1 MSPSLSSPWPQSLW
15 PYRYTS
21 LTSQQLRERRA
32 LLSLRGNYA
41 QLSALILLLLL
52 SVYRLATTKIGT
64 IGIERRSTLL
74 SAWLDSPFMHGATE
88 MRRHYLVAVGWLV
101 WLLALSA
108 WKTGDVMCEH
118 DLTSKQ
124 DYLHLTKSIAQ
135 TAMATIPL
143 HLLLSPKLSPT
154 FNPFTQV
161 LSRLL
166 HLPQTYLTPYH
177 RLFGRLVIPTLL
189 SLHAFLY
196 IMFFVQNGL
205 LEKRLKDA
213 DVQFGIVGILV
224 MGVVVGMSRWVKGR
238 GSSKRA
244 SGSVSRGTA
253 YLLHVSLVMGLL
265 AVVYCHVE
273 YARKFVVQAVGIYGV
288 DVGSWV
294 IKRLLRGM

>member
-21 LTSQQLRERRA
+21 LTSQQLRERRE

-41 QLSALILLLLL
+41 QLSALVLLLLL
-52 SVYRLATTKIGT
+52 SVYRFATSNLGTK
-64 IGIERRSTLL
+64 GIERRSTLV
-74 SAWLDSPFMHGATE
+74 SAWLDSPFMYGATE
-88 MRRHYLVAVGWLV
+88 MRRHYLVAAGWLV

-108 WKTGDVMCEH
+108 WKTGDDH
-118 DLTSKQ
+118 
-124 DYLHLTKSIAQ
+124 LHLTRSIAH
-135 TAMATIPL
+135 TAMATTPL

-205 LEKRLKDA
+205 LEKRLNDA

-224 MGVVVGMSRWVKGR
+224 MGALVGMSGWVKKR

-253 YLLHVSLVMGLL
+253 YLIHVSLAMCLL
-265 AVVYCHVE
+265 AVAYCHVE

-294 IKRLLRGM
+294 IKKVVERDVIMR